1 MTATDRPPEDGV
13 LRKWS
18 RIGAGSLLFVAGV
31 SMLVLPGPGLVTI
44 VFALALL
51 ERDLPVARN
60 LLVRIR
66 GWWPSREPA
75 SD

>member
-1 MTATDRPPEDGV
+1 MTEP

-18 RIGAGSLLFVAGV
+18 RVAAGSTLFVAGV

-51 ERDLPVARN
+51 ERDLPVARR
-60 LLVRIR
+60 LLTRIR
-66 GWWPSREPA
+66 GWWPSRLSEPA
-75 SD
+75 ST